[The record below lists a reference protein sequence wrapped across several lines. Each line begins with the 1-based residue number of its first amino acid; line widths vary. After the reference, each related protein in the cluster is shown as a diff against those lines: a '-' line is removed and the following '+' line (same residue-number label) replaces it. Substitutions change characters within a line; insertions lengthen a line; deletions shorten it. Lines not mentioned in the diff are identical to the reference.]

1 MKPNIGAGDKG
12 TTALLYGRRVSK
24 ADAQPEAYGTVDELT
39 STLGFAKALCQQQYT
54 REVIESIQKDLG
66 IVAAELASEPERHG
80 DLAAHGWMV
89 TDEMVKRLEDVIVD
103 VEHRVTMPTT
113 FVIPGAT
120 SAGAAI
126 DMARAVDRRAERRVV
141 GLNVA
146 GQLPNDRVAAYLNRL
161 SDVLFALARYEEA
174 PEGDRR

>member
-12 TTALLYGRRVSK
+12 TTALLFGKRVSK

-39 STLGFAKALCQQQYT
+39 STLGLAKALCQQQYT
-54 REVIESIQKDLG
+54 RDVIESIQKDLG
-66 IVAAELASEPERHG
+66 IVAAELATEPERHE
-80 DLAAHGWMV
+80 DLGPHGWLV
-89 TDEMVKRLEDVIVD
+89 TDQMVKRLEDIIVD

-141 GLNVA
+141 SLSVA

-174 PEGDRR
+174 SERDRT